1 MAVIHDEQ
9 GRISEASLTRQIM
22 ISICQGN
29 TFHRI
34 LVVRHIFGDMLFEL
48 LQEGLIVLQ
57 VTCKSMK
64 SQDTHE
70 DVFVVGQVG
79 HRLDIINMG
88 MLYRQITIC
97 ISTYKYILVY
107 TGMYGYVLV
116 HTSGDGHEVL
126 SELPHNRISR
136 TLCRIL

>member
-1 MAVIHDEQ
+1 
-9 GRISEASLTRQIM
+9 M

-34 LVVRHIFGDMLFEL
+34 LVVRHSLWYNILGDMLFEL

-57 VTCKSMK
+57 VTCTSMK

-88 MLYRQITIC
+88 ML
-97 ISTYKYILVY
+97 
-107 TGMYGYVLV
+107 
-116 HTSGDGHEVL
+116 
-126 SELPHNRISR
+126 
-136 TLCRIL
+136 

>member
-34 LVVRHIFGDMLFEL
+34 LVVRHSLWYNILGDMLFEL

-57 VTCKSMK
+57 VTCTSMK

-70 DVFVVGQVG
+70 DVFVVDKLATDLILSIWACCKGKLQF
-79 HRLDIINMG
+79 
-88 MLYRQITIC
+88 C
-97 ISTYKYILVY
+97 ISTYQYILVY

-116 HTSGDGHEVL
+116 HTSGD
-126 SELPHNRISR
+126 
-136 TLCRIL
+136 

>member
-34 LVVRHIFGDMLFEL
+34 LVVRHILWYNIFGDMLFEL

-57 VTCKSMK
+57 VTCTSMK

-88 MLYRQITIC
+88 ML
-97 ISTYKYILVY
+97 
-107 TGMYGYVLV
+107 
-116 HTSGDGHEVL
+116 
-126 SELPHNRISR
+126 
-136 TLCRIL
+136 

>member
-34 LVVRHIFGDMLFEL
+34 LVVRHSLWYNILGDMLFEL

-57 VTCKSMK
+57 VTCTSMK

-79 HRLDIINMG
+79 QRLDIINMG
-88 MLYRQITIC
+88 
-97 ISTYKYILVY
+97 IL
-107 TGMYGYVLV
+107 
-116 HTSGDGHEVL
+116 
-126 SELPHNRISR
+126 
-136 TLCRIL
+136 

>member
-34 LVVRHIFGDMLFEL
+34 LVVRRSLRYNIFGGDR
-48 LQEGLIVLQ
+48 
-57 VTCKSMK
+57 TSMK

-79 HRLDIINMG
+79 QRLDIINMG
-88 MLYRQITIC
+88 ML
-97 ISTYKYILVY
+97 
-107 TGMYGYVLV
+107 
-116 HTSGDGHEVL
+116 
-126 SELPHNRISR
+126 
-136 TLCRIL
+136 

>member
-1 MAVIHDEQ
+1 MAVIHDKK

-29 TFHRI
+29 TFHSI
-34 LVVRHIFGDMLFEL
+34 LVVRHSLWYNILGDMLFEL

-57 VTCKSMK
+57 VTCTSMK

-88 MLYRQITIC
+88 ML
-97 ISTYKYILVY
+97 
-107 TGMYGYVLV
+107 
-116 HTSGDGHEVL
+116 
-126 SELPHNRISR
+126 
-136 TLCRIL
+136 

>member
-9 GRISEASLTRQIM
+9 GWILESSLTRQIM
-22 ISICQGN
+22 ISIYQGN
-29 TFHRI
+29 TFHSI
-34 LVVRHIFGDMLFEL
+34 LVVRHSFWYNILGDMLFKL

-57 VTCKSMK
+57 VTCTSMK

-88 MLYRQITIC
+88 ML
-97 ISTYKYILVY
+97 
-107 TGMYGYVLV
+107 
-116 HTSGDGHEVL
+116 
-126 SELPHNRISR
+126 
-136 TLCRIL
+136 